1 MFDSFAT
8 PWTVAHQTPLSM
20 GIPGENT
27 GVDCHYLLQG
37 IFLIQGSK
45 PMSPALTGRFFPPG
59 KHLLQTEKKPLC
71 FQFAVI
77 VECLL
82 LL

>member
-45 PMSPALTGRFFPPG
+45 PMSPALPANS
-59 KHLLQTEKKPLC
+59 LLADSQWKPSNKQLPNP
-71 FQFAVI
+71 APYRLKALKI
-77 VECLL
+77 I
-82 LL
+82 